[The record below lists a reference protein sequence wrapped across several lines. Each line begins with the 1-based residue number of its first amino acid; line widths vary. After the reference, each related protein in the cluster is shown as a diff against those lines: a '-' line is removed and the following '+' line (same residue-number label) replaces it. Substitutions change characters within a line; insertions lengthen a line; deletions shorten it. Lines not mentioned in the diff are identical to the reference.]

1 MELNFDNSFAK
12 ELKDFY
18 EFTKADK
25 STSPKLIKFN
35 ESLAKELGPEWEK
48 LKSDYGLLIFS
59 GNDSPKG
66 SQPLSQAYSG
76 HQFGGFSP
84 LLGDGRAL
92 LLGEVID
99 KDNIRRDIQL
109 KGSGRTIFSRGG
121 DGKSSL
127 GPVLREYLI
136 SEAMHSL
143 NIPTTRALAAVSS
156 GDDVIREKVLPGG
169 ILTRVASS
177 HIRVGTFQYASTTGD
192 IEKIRVLSDYSINRH
207 YKNILQKKEKY
218 IEFFEAVCE
227 SQLNLIAK
235 WMGIGFIH
243 GVMNTDNMTI
253 SGETIDY
260 GPCAFMDRY
269 DPNIF
274 FSSIDTQGRYAYSN
288 QPLILSWNLARFAE
302 TLIPL
307 IDKNEQNSIDIL
319 TQKISSIRDKYEKAW
334 LKVMSEKIGITKI
347 QDGDLDLINEL
358 LDIMKNERAD
368 FTLVFR
374 YLADFI
380 IGKEN
385 LLINLFDN
393 SKKINKWIINWK
405 NRIEKEG
412 KFDKSLCTKMKKINP
427 LYIPRNHLVEYAL
440 DEALSKENY
449 KPFYNLLSFVT
460 NPYDEVFN
468 SEEYTLPAPITDKP
482 YKTFCGT

>member
-1 MELNFDNSFAK
+1 MELSFDNSFAK

-35 ESLAKELGPEWEK
+35 ESLAKELGPEWEN

-59 GNDSPKG
+59 GNEVPKG

-192 IEKIRVLSDYSINRH
+192 LEKIRALSDYSINRH
-207 YKNILQKKEKY
+207 YKNIFQKKEKY

-227 SQLNLIAK
+227 SQLNLISK
-235 WMGIGFIH
+235 WMSIGFIH

-269 DPNIF
+269 DPNTF

-307 IDKNEQNSIDIL
+307 IDKNEQNSINIL
-319 TQKISSIRDKYEKAW
+319 TQKLSLIQSRYEKAW
-334 LKVMSEKIGITKI
+334 LKVMSEKIGITMT
-347 QDGDLDLINEL
+347 QDGDLELINDL
-358 LDIMKNERAD
+358 LDIMNNEKAD

-385 LLINLFDN
+385 LLISLFEN
-393 SKKINKWIINWK
+393 SKKIDEWIIKWK

-440 DEALSKENY
+440 DEALSKKNY

-460 NPYDEVFN
+460 NPYDEISN
-468 SEEYTLPAPITDKP
+468 SEEYTLPAPITNKP